1 MEWGIQRPSVMLQDG
16 LLNIQGQPTPG
27 LQVAYVLR
35 ASPVPCSR
43 VLIEHLLCALTEG
56 FKGK

>member
-1 MEWGIQRPSVMLQDG
+1 MLQDG

-43 VLIEHLLCALTEG
+43 VLIEHLLCASTEG